1 MTAEMLCFIILSYGN
16 HVHQEA
22 CFCGSAGPWR
32 GTFLN
37 QGFQTDDK
45 KA

>member
-1 MTAEMLCFIILSYGN
+1 MTAEIFCFIILSCGN
-16 HVHQEA
+16 HVQKEA
-22 CFCGSAGPWR
+22 CFRGCAGPWR
-32 GTFLN
+32 ETFLN